1 MNCELL
7 IDLHKD
13 NARQGPGS
21 KDHTKMAIAL
31 SGLSRASGKLR
42 IADIGCGTGA
52 STLVLAENL
61 DAEIVAVDL
70 HSDFL
75 EVLTDRAAKHGLA
88 DGIKTLACSMDDL
101 PFEEG
106 SLDAIWAEGAVYNM
120 GFGRGIAYFKRFL
133 KRGGILVVSEITW
146 LSQNRP
152 DELTTYWTDMYPE
165 IATAAEKIKCLEEN
179 GFVLKGYF
187 PLPES
192 CWIDN
197 YYDPLQTRFSRFLA
211 KHAGEEAKSI
221 IDAEISEIAVYQ
233 ECGDHYSY
241 GFYIAQKS

>member
-1 MNCELL
+1 MPYG
-7 IDLHKD
+7 
-13 NARQGPGS
+13 RG
-21 KDHTKMAIAL
+21 AI
-31 SGLSRASGKLR
+31 
-42 IADIGCGTGA
+42 
-52 STLVLAENL
+52 
-61 DAEIVAVDL
+61 
-70 HSDFL
+70 
-75 EVLTDRAAKHGLA
+75 
-88 DGIKTLACSMDDL
+88 
-101 PFEEG
+101 
-106 SLDAIWAEGAVYNM
+106 YNM

-133 KRGGILVVSEITW
+133 KRGGILAVSEITW
-146 LSQNRP
+146 LSQSRP

-233 ECGDHYSY
+233 EYGDHYSY

>member
-1 MNCELL
+1 MSCKLL

-21 KDHTKMAIAL
+21 EEHTTMAIAL
-31 SGLSRASGKLR
+31 SGLSKASEKLR

-61 DAEIVAVDL
+61 NAEIVAVDL
-70 HSDFL
+70 HPDFL
-75 EVLTDRAAKHGLA
+75 EILTDRAEKQGLA
-88 DGIKTLACSMDDL
+88 EGIKTLACSMDDL

-106 SLDAIWAEGAVYNM
+106 SLDAIWAEGAIYNM

-133 KRGGILVVSEITW
+133 KRGGILAVSEITW
-146 LSQNRP
+146 LAQSRP

-165 IATAAEKIKCLEEN
+165 IATAADKIERLEDN

-187 PLPES
+187 PLPAS

-197 YYDPLQTRFSRFLA
+197 YYDPLMARFSAFRGRQ
-211 KHAGEEAKSI
+211 AGEDAKSI
-221 IDAEISEIAVYQ
+221 IDAEISEIAVYK
-233 ECGDHYSY
+233 EYGDHYSY
-241 GFYIAQKS
+241 GFYIAQKN